1 MATAPSSKKQRS
13 SSEPSASIDR
23 ISAVL
28 DANLADPT
36 AGMVLH
42 RTLAQAARTFLLNDM
57 DEEVLDAPVAN
68 GSVGPLSVRLA
79 DRPLWAQSAST
90 SSGGGQRQAGEVERV
105 HQSRVAL
112 RRVRSNL
119 RTFRLLLDPAWGTSL
134 RAELAWY
141 GGRLG
146 QVRDLHILSDIVN
159 LKGPEVLDPDAV
171 DRLDSVVGMRMA
183 AALADVA
190 SERSGTRRLQLN
202 EQMLVLWD
210 GPEFK
215 AKAKKPAGELL
226 PVMLHRAWHDLRGA
240 ARATRKDKSDA
251 NLHKLRIRLKD
262 LRYGC
267 ETVALVEGG
276 PAKKTARAAES
287 LQSKLGDL
295 HDACYSIDWFED
307 LADEYRDL
315 REPVAAL
322 VGMQREAASVARKG
336 WNRDLKVVERRWRDW
351 QG

>member
-1 MATAPSSKKQRS
+1 MATAPSSKDQGRP
-13 SSEPSASIDR
+13 SEPSASIDW

-28 DANLADPT
+28 DGNLADPT
-36 AGMVLH
+36 AGVVLH
-42 RTLAQAARTFLLNDM
+42 RSLAQAARTFLLNDM
-57 DEEVLDAPVAN
+57 DEELLDAPAAN
-68 GSVGPLSVRLA
+68 GSAGPLSVRLA
-79 DRPLWAQSAST
+79 DRPLWAQSASA
-90 SSGGGQRQAGEVERV
+90 SGGGQRQSSEVERV

-112 RRVRSNL
+112 RRIRSNL
-119 RTFRLLLDPAWGTSL
+119 RTFRLLVDPAWGTSL

-146 QVRDLHILSDIVN
+146 QVRDLHILSDIVTI
-159 LKGPEVLDPDAV
+159 KGPEVLDPDAV
-171 DRLDSVVGMRMA
+171 DRLDSVVGLRMA

-202 EQMLVLWD
+202 DQMLVLWD

-215 AKAKKPAGELL
+215 SKAKKPAGELL
-226 PVMLHRAWHDLRGA
+226 PAMLHRAWHDLRGA
-240 ARATRKDKSDA
+240 ARAARKEKSDA

-322 VGMQREAASVARKG
+322 VEMQREAGSAARKG
-336 WNRDLKVVERRWRDW
+336 WNRELKVVERRWRDW
-351 QG
+351 QD